1 MSPPWVETK
10 AGAALG
16 GPAAC
21 QLSRVISRA
30 KHTVSIKTRFWMRR
44 WKEREKVLFSENP
57 MEVIPK
63 SEVRGV
69 GRGAHGQVEKALLS
83 VNSVRSAADG
93 RKSHLSTTWPSGC
106 VSRAV
111 PGTRSGLGQDS
122 LGRKP
127 DHPTPQSPG
136 DPLGRLCE
144 LSPGARLRGSALGC
158 RAEGFSLWAL
168 RSRVSGQAT

>member
-21 QLSRVISRA
+21 RLSRVISRA

-63 SEVRGV
+63 SEVRGG

-93 RKSHLSTTWPSGC
+93 RRSHLSTTWPSGC

-122 LGRKP
+122 LGK
-127 DHPTPQSPG
+127 
-136 DPLGRLCE
+136 E
-144 LSPGARLRGSALGC
+144 A
-158 RAEGFSLWAL
+158 
-168 RSRVSGQAT
+168 